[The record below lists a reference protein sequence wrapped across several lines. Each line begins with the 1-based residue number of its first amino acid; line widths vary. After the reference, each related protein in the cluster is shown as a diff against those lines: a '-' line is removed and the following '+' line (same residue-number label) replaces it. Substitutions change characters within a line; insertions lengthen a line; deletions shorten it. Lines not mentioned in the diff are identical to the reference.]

1 MVRRLALALLV
12 ATPALAL
19 ASGCAQPGAASRD
32 GYDAVTTDPIARD
45 DAHPAALVEVSVP
58 SAGALLNG
66 VVYVPE
72 GAGPHPVAILLHG
85 FPGSERSGDLAH
97 VLVRAGWTVL
107 FFHYRGA
114 WGSPGAFSFG
124 HAIEDVDAA
133 VDLVRSPAFARAY
146 RADPSRIVLVGHSM
160 GGFLALTVAAGRPD
174 VRCVASL
181 AGANLGLFGAAAQD
195 PKGRAQLEQGF
206 GGSMGPI
213 AGVKVGALID
223 ELAQSADAF
232 DLPRSAAPGLA
243 GRPVLLVA
251 GARDDITPP
260 AAHHE
265 PLLAALPEATGVV
278 LDADHA
284 FSSQRIALAHTL
296 TDFLAH
302 ECRLGAG
309 PRP

>member
-1 MVRRLALALLV
+1 MRVRLIVLLALA
-12 ATPALAL
+12 AAFAF
-19 ASGCAQPGAASRD
+19 AGGCARAGSAARG
-32 GYDAVTTDPIARD
+32 GYDPVTADPVARD
-45 DAHPAALVEVSVP
+45 AAHPAALVDVSVP

-124 HAIEDVDAA
+124 HAIEDVGAA
-133 VDLVRSPAFARAY
+133 VDLARSPAFARAY

-160 GGFLALTVAAGRPD
+160 GGFLALTVASGRTD

-181 AGANLGLFGAAAQD
+181 AGANLGVFGAAALD
-195 PKGRAQLEQGF
+195 PKGRARLEQGF

-213 AGVKVGALID
+213 AGVKLGALID
-223 ELAQSADAF
+223 ELEQSADAF

-260 AAHHE
+260 AVHHD
-265 PLLAALPEATGVV
+265 PLLAALPDATGVV

-284 FSSQRIALAHTL
+284 FSSQRLALARTL
-296 TDFLAH
+296 TDFLTTR
-302 ECRLGAG
+302 CQLGAG
-309 PRP
+309 PGS